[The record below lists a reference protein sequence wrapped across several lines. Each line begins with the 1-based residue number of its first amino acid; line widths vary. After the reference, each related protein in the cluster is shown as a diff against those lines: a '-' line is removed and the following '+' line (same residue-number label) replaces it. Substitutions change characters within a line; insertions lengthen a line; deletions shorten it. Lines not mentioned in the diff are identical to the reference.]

1 MEKYFSVSVEGIDK
15 AGKYQVLKYLDILGK
30 HKYVLMDRGLMSN
43 ITYSRMFKRGYS
55 YDINQFNNWIF
66 VHLYCD
72 KADWEVRCKMTNEPV
87 IDFKKN
93 IDAFEETAEEF
104 KKFGFHVL
112 SFNTTD
118 LTPYNVA
125 KQVIAYIDK
134 LNKQVEEDS
143 RQLEFDFH

>member
-15 AGKYQVLKYLDILGK
+15 SGKYQVLKYLDILGK

-43 ITYSRMFKRGYS
+43 ITYARMFERGYS
-55 YDINQFNNWIF
+55 YDIDQFKKWIF

-72 KADWEVRCKMTNEPV
+72 KADWEVRCKLTNEPT
-87 IDFKKN
+87 IDYKKN
-93 IDAFEETAEEF
+93 IDAFEETVEEF
-104 KKFGFHVL
+104 KMFGFHVL
-112 SFNTTD
+112 SFNTTN

-134 LNKQVEEDS
+134 LNKQDEEKNK
-143 RQLEFDFH
+143 